1 MNGPVRVGVPRADL
15 ARISLQSRPE
25 PRLSVPCASVTCST
39 SCPTIPCLSTSC
51 AALAADRR
59 LRHHPD
65 SLPGG
70 RRVAGGLRNATT
82 SRIARTWSASLPVRR
97 WKKRVSFAPHSPSDG
112 LDTWVVDRASTSCC
126 SIACTAA
133 MSATSAS
140 IQNEPWKGSARS
152 KRRAAVEEHTATS
165 MEKRP
170 RSCSTL
176 RYCNTS
182 WLDSTRKTRQM
193 LEASSRMTL

>member
-82 SRIARTWSASLPVRR
+82 SRIARTCPYISDQGAIRLQPGCDQAAISVQSACNQLATSVQSACTWSASLPVRR

-112 LDTWVVDRASTSCC
+112 LDTWG
-126 SIACTAA
+126 AA
-133 MSATSAS
+133 IS
-140 IQNEPWKGSARS
+140 
-152 KRRAAVEEHTATS
+152 
-165 MEKRP
+165 
-170 RSCSTL
+170 
-176 RYCNTS
+176 
-182 WLDSTRKTRQM
+182 
-193 LEASSRMTL
+193 